1 MKPNNIKNIILIS
14 ITLFLVLLTQNDAFA
29 QRMTRVSGKVID
41 AQTKEPLPFVNIIFV
56 GKSIGTTT
64 DFKGYYSIETQWA
77 SNKLKA
83 SFIGY
88 NDQIKDVITEKGNVI
103 NFELES
109 KSFQLNQVVITA
121 KKKRYRNKENP
132 AVALIRK
139 IVANKKNNR
148 KEKLDYYEYDKYEKV
163 EFDLNNIT
171 EDFRKKRV
179 FKKLQFIFDY
189 VDTSAINGK
198 PYLPMFLEETKS
210 KVYYRKSP
218 NTQKEHVS
226 GVKITGFHEYIDN
239 DGISFFVDNIFQGV
253 NIYDNNIP
261 LLTNQFA
268 SPISDAAPSIYKFFI
283 IDTVDVNG
291 YDCIHLAFQPRNK
304 ADFAFKGNLFVT
316 NDDQYAVI
324 KVEMRVMDEINLNFV
339 KDLLIVQEFDFFNNE
354 SWMLTK
360 DEIVVDFNLLRK
372 GTGMFGRKNTSY
384 KDYVFNKKRDNKLY
398 SGLEAVI
405 KKDGWNKR
413 DENFWTETRHSE
425 LTENEKGVYKMVDSV
440 QHVPAFKRT
449 MDIIALLV
457 SGYWSFGPID
467 VGPVNTFYSFND
479 VEGLRLRIG
488 GQTNKKF
495 NERLKLEGY
504 LLYGFKD
511 ERVKYSG
518 AATFSLNKKSLAER
532 PKHTLRAMY
541 QVETNFPGME
551 MQFVNEDNFLLSFKR
566 GVSDKIIYYK
576 ATELEHFKEW
586 GNGISS
592 TFKVKQT
599 EQKPGGSLAFNFDD
613 YSLEKINSSEIS
625 AILRFAPN
633 EKFYQGMDY
642 KTPMI
647 TKYPIFQLS
656 YTQGVKGLFN
666 ADYTYSKFTFD
677 VFKRF
682 YLSRLG
688 YTDVKFEAGKI
699 IGKAPFPLL
708 FVHRANQT
716 FSYQLYSYNMM
727 NFLEFVSDEFVSLSV
742 DHQFNGLIFNRI
754 PLFKRLKLREVISF
768 KGIFGKITDEN
779 NPLETA
785 GLMNFPTDIDGN
797 TTTFTLENEPYIE
810 MSVGVANI
818 FKFFRVDLVRRI
830 TYLDNPNVSKYGIRA
845 RFKFVF

>member
-1 MKPNNIKNIILIS
+1 MKPNNIKNILITS
-14 ITLFLVLLTQNDAFA
+14 LTLFIVLLSQNDAFA
-29 QRMTRVSGKVID
+29 QRMTRLSGKVID
-41 AQTKEPLPFVNIIFV
+41 AHTKEPLPFVNIIFV

-77 SNKLKA
+77 SNKIKC

-88 NDQIKDVITEKGNVI
+88 NDQIKSVVLEKNNVI

-109 KSFQLNQVVITA
+109 KSIQLDQVIITA
-121 KKKRYRNKENP
+121 KRKRYRNKGNP
-132 AVALIRK
+132 AVELIRK
-139 IVANKKNNR
+139 VVANKNKNR
-148 KEKLDYYEYDKYEKV
+148 KEKLDFYEYDKYEKV

-171 EDFRKKRV
+171 EDFMNKKV
-179 FKKLQFIFDY
+179 FKKLQFIFNY

-218 NTQKEHVS
+218 KTQKEHIS

-239 DGISFFVDNIFQGV
+239 DGISFFIDNIFQGI
-253 NIYDNNIP
+253 NLYDNNIP
-261 LLTNQFA
+261 LLTNQFI
-268 SPISDAAPSIYKFFI
+268 SPISDVAPSVYKFHI
-283 IDTVDVNG
+283 IDTLEING
-291 YDCIHLAFQPRNK
+291 YQCINLAFQPRNK
-304 ADFAFKGNLFVT
+304 ADFAFKGNLYVT
-316 NDDQYAVI
+316 DDDRYALI
-324 KVEMRVMDEINLNFV
+324 KVEMRVMDQINLNFV
-339 KDLLIVQEFDFFNNE
+339 KDLLIVQEFDYFNDE
-354 SWMLTK
+354 CWMLTK
-360 DEIVVDFNLLRK
+360 DEIIVDFNLLRK
-372 GTGMFGRKNTSY
+372 GIGMFGRKNVSY
-384 KDYVFNKKRDNKLY
+384 KDYVFNKKRDDKIY
-398 SGLEAVI
+398 SGLEEKI
-405 KKDGWNKR
+405 KQEGWNKR
-413 DENFWTETRHSE
+413 DDDFWLEQRHDD
-425 LTENEKGVYKMVDSV
+425 LTKQEIGIYEMVDSV

-479 VEGLRLRIG
+479 VEGLRLRLG
-488 GQTNKKF
+488 GQTNRKF
-495 NERLKLEGY
+495 SERLRLEGY
-504 LLYGFKD
+504 FLYGFKD
-511 ERVKYSG
+511 KRFKYSG
-518 AATFSLNKKSLAER
+518 SATWSLSKKALEEK
-532 PKHTLRAMY
+532 PKHTIKAMY

-576 ATELEHFKEW
+576 MAEAEHYKEW
-586 GNGISS
+586 GNGIST
-592 TFKVKQT
+592 TFKIKQS
-599 EQKPGGSLAFNFDD
+599 EQTPGGSLEFNFDD
-613 YSLEKINSSEIS
+613 YSMNKINSSEIS

-633 EKFYQGMDY
+633 ERFYQGMNY
-642 KTPMI
+642 KVPI
-647 TKYPIFQLS
+647 ISKYPIFQLS
-656 YTQGVKGLFN
+656 YLQGIKGLFA
-666 ADYTYSKFTFD
+666 ADYSYSKLTFD

-688 YTDVKFEAGKI
+688 YTDMKFEAGKVF
-699 IGKAPFPLL
+699 GKAPFPLL

-727 NFLEFVSDEFVSLSV
+727 NFLEFVSDEYVSLSL

-754 PLFKRLKLREVISF
+754 PLFKRLKLREVVSF
-768 KGIFGKITDEN
+768 KGVFGRITDKN
-779 NPLETA
+779 NPEKTD

-818 FKFFRVDLVRRI
+818 FKFFRVDLVRRL
-830 TYLDNPNVSKYGIRA
+830 TYVDNPNVSKYGIRA